1 MGQLESSFYQRIPE
15 PVIILLYRTLWYLW
29 KNRSLVLYNDLTI
42 LKKVEKLFPSWV
54 KHWAHAKDF

>member
-42 LKKVEKLFPSWV
+42 LKKVKKLFPSWV
-54 KHWAHAKDF
+54 KH